1 MQYRKQTPSIP
12 IDSMTSSRSI
22 KLSHHWSKLLSSDP
36 NPLWVPTVTCI
47 TSSPVPAV
55 SIYHSSTTKS
65 NMLYLARCRRP
76 HKKNNTNKPQKKT
89 QTQAN
94 KQTKLIYMARFKL
107 NDAVISFLKT
117 HDTWESGSS
126 HPSTF
131 TCLREAVCTY
141 DCNEQTKPFL
151 NPDK

>member
-1 MQYRKQTPSIP
+1 
-12 IDSMTSSRSI
+12 
-22 KLSHHWSKLLSSDP
+22 
-36 NPLWVPTVTCI
+36 
-47 TSSPVPAV
+47 
-55 SIYHSSTTKS
+55 
-65 NMLYLARCRRP
+65 MLYLARCRRP